1 MTAWL
6 GEALSLFSAT
16 LDAVAGEPVLRF
28 FLSLVPA
35 LCAGNFVMNLIRQG
49 RKGKL

>member
-1 MTAWL
+1 MNTWL
-6 GEALSLFSAT
+6 NGALALFSAT

-35 LCAGNFVMNLIRQG
+35 LCAGTLAMSLIQQG
-49 RKGKL
+49 RKGRL